1 MMQFDLLESYIENFA
16 DRVQQYDEEILQM
29 SKMVGIDDMESRLSN
44 DTIEVDINEYDFGQM
59 PEWVQED

>member
-1 MMQFDLLESYIENFA
+1 MQFDLLESYIENFA